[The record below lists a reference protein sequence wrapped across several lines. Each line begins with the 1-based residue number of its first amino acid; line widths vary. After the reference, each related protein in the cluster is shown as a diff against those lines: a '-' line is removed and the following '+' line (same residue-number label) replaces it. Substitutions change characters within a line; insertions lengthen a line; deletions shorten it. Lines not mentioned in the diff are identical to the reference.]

1 MESVSATRLSRC
13 SQVSGNADGNCWLS
27 LLSLRFVQRVVI
39 LGSRPGLELGLASR
53 PAFVL
58 LLAQPA
64 VAALRSARC
73 DSWIMTGTCAGSRV
87 ETSSCLLASSA
98 CCRCASVSVLCF
110 FDDDRGLS
118 WVSRRD
124 QLLSCR
130 WIRLLSLRLG
140 QRVVILGSRPGLA
153 LGLASSPALV
163 LLLAQP
169 AVAVLRSACCDSS
182 IMTGT

>member
-1 MESVSATRLSRC
+1 
-13 SQVSGNADGNCWLS
+13 
-27 LLSLRFVQRVVI
+27 
-39 LGSRPGLELGLASR
+39 
-53 PAFVL
+53 
-58 LLAQPA
+58 
-64 VAALRSARC
+64 
-73 DSWIMTGTCAGSRV
+73 
-87 ETSSCLLASSA
+87 
-98 CCRCASVSVLCF
+98 VLCF

-169 AVAVLRSACCDSS
+169 AVAVLRSACCDFFDHDRDLSWVSCRDQFLSCSCLSLLLLRFGQRFGILGSRPGLELGLSS
-182 IMTGT
+182 RPDLVLLLAHPAVAALRSACCYSWITTGT